1 MKPFILSNP
10 PHIFSSIS
18 ILFYNFCLVSML
30 ILLLLLTSPCEKFL
44 KWKRPELW
52 LSGVIFPQSGNWGG
66 ILSVHSSADSASVG
80 HCASSV
86 AVWPPAL
93 WVADRLSPL
102 IWLAWAIPCSESVPP
117 RPTDKIWKET
127 LPKSMWKVMMEGD
140 LRETRRVPY
149 ATATWTNYTQAL
161 HITMQTAMMLC
172 APMPKLYLKWLLHR
186 K

>member
-1 MKPFILSNP
+1 
-10 PHIFSSIS
+10 
-18 ILFYNFCLVSML
+18 ML
-30 ILLLLLTSPCEKFL
+30 ILLLLFTSPCEKFL
-44 KWKRPELW
+44 KWKGQNCGCQELFF
-52 LSGVIFPQSGNWGG
+52 LRAAIGGGN
-66 ILSVHSSADSASVG
+66 SFTVHSSADPASVG

-93 WVADRLSPL
+93 WVADRLFPL